1 MLPARENLL
10 FFKIIETYLIAGL
23 SGLLFYAL
31 DLPIPWM
38 LGPITGMLLWKTWTK
53 RTLTAPNVL
62 TNLGLIILGIYFG
75 LSFTKKTF
83 IAVGPY
89 ILPFFALTI
98 VIISVN
104 VLNSL
109 FVTKFIGID
118 RVTSVFASIPG
129 GLSEM
134 VAASESLKANTALV
148 TIFQT
153 IRLLTVVFVVPF
165 VVVHLFDGK
174 SSGSNIL
181 NMSVN
186 ESSGNYFW
194 FAISIAAGW
203 LLRNIIPAAYVIG
216 PLTATAMM
224 NIIGVELPSIPLW
237 LMIFAQISV
246 GMSMGNKITIEDL
259 KLGGKFGWAYFLLA
273 LILIT
278 VSFGCGYVF
287 AKLTDLSLSTAILS
301 LAPGGLVEMVLT
313 AESVGGD
320 PAIVSSLQFI
330 RLLFIILVVPSI
342 LKWFFQNFQKEK
354 KHIQNS

>member
-1 MLPARENLL
+1 MLPARENHL

-31 DLPIPWM
+31 GFPIPWM

-75 LSFTKKTF
+75 LSFTKETF

-165 VVVHLFDGK
+165 VVVHLFDGH
-174 SSGSNIL
+174 SSRNALFSLGAR
-181 NMSVN
+181 
-186 ESSGNYFW
+186 ESSGHYLW
-194 FAISIAAGW
+194 FAVSIAAGW
-203 LLRNIIPAAYVIG
+203 LLRNIIPAAFVIG
-216 PLTATAMM
+216 PLAATAIM
-224 NIIGVELPSIPLW
+224 NVIGVPLPSIPIGL
-237 LMIFAQISV
+237 LIFAQISV
-246 GMSMGNKITIEDL
+246 GMSMGNRMTIEDL
-259 KLGGKFGWAYFLLA
+259 KLGGKFGWIYFLLA

-278 VSFGCGYVF
+278 VSFGCGYLF
-287 AKLTDLSLSTAILS
+287 AKMTHLSLPTAILS
-301 LAPGGLVEMVLT
+301 MAPGGLVEMVLT
-313 AESVGGD
+313 AQSVGGD

-330 RLLFIILVVPSI
+330 RLLFIILVVPSV
-342 LKWFFQNFQKEK
+342 LKWFFQKEK
-354 KHIQNS
+354 KHIKNS